1 MVASGPSMHNDTV
14 IIIMWEEKFMIIKGT
29 SKKQKICYS
38 ENFLPYDMMAL
49 IMWVFINAN

>member
-1 MVASGPSMHNDTV
+1 MVAFGPSMHNDTV